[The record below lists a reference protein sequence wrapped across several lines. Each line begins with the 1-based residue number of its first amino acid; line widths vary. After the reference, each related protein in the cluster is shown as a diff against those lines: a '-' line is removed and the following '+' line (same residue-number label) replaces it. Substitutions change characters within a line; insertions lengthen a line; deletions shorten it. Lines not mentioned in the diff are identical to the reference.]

1 MKRREVYRLLQVM
14 DELYAGHAI
23 DDAITIAKQILSK
36 NIDDQYGLEQIATL
50 FIDNGMSVEAQ
61 QALVLLK
68 KGGQETGY
76 HLFLQC
82 RIDYLQKDYE
92 ATISHGEAALRKT
105 DMQPWQQEMV
115 RNILGRAYRE
125 LGLIDK
131 SLEYYRVAGGVINDG
146 FFTSSLGNIRSQ
158 NLSNYLF
165 TLHYSDIER
174 EDLYREAKRYDALY
188 YDITHYEHG
197 IEKHQHKKLRIGY
210 ISPDLCRHVVAFFS
224 YSLFKSYDK
233 NVFAIYAYANNE
245 EDDVSREYAAAVDVW
260 RNIRYMDPLD
270 VAKLIV
276 ADEIDI
282 LVDLAGHTADNCLP
296 VLAYRP
302 APVQLSGIGWFDTTG
317 LSTVDYFLADNY
329 TDPVGMN
336 DPYFTEKLLRLA
348 HSHFCYM
355 WHDAPPTITM
365 SAYRRKGYITFGSFN
380 NFTKVNDAV
389 LAVWAKILQQVP
401 ESKLFL
407 KAGILGVAYGRQL
420 AEERLQRAG
429 IPLNRIILEAAEANY
444 LPRYQEVDIA
454 LDTWPYPGGGTTC
467 DALYMGV
474 PVVTLVGDRHN
485 SRFGYSILMNM
496 GLPELCAQSEEEYIA
511 IAVALSSDPAVL
523 SHLHQTLR
531 RRMRQSPVMDEGLY
545 MTEIEDAY
553 RQIWNKWLQSQGE
566 SAVDGIGAVGQAKKF
581 LQQGG
586 ALGAKRAIPWLR
598 QAIAAEPNVAEY
610 SAMLSEACHAVQDYD
625 GEYRAIK
632 AAIDK
637 ARKSES
643 DYTRSYWS
651 DIYCRLGYAAL
662 TRGEHVEAFEAY
674 REAWQYAEGRRKI
687 SLYDSLLLAAHYLD
701 FTTRDMYELHRAYA
715 QHFEGIVPYNYGKAY
730 SHKKIRIGYL
740 SPDFRLHV
748 MFAIYYGLLSCY
760 DRTRFEVTCYS
771 LSAIEDGYT
780 EAIRGQVNRFVSVV
794 GKSYAEIAEL
804 IHADEIDVLVDLAGH
819 SANSGLPV
827 LAWKPA
833 PVQIS
838 GLGYLATT
846 GLDTVD
852 YYLTDAI
859 VDPVGEH
866 DTCFTE
872 KLLYLPS
879 HFSYAARSDVSVPQ
893 AAPCL
898 QNGYIT
904 FGVFNHYRKITDDML
919 RAWKNIMEQV
929 PESRLLLKSQELGSD
944 SLVDCAYQRMR
955 AIGFDME
962 RVQFEAATLDYM
974 ERYLDIDIA
983 LDTYPY
989 NGGGTTLDALYMGVP
1004 VITRYGDR
1012 RNTRFGLSILT
1023 AVGIED
1029 LAAADIRVYIERAVS
1044 LAGDRDLLN
1053 LLHKNLRNMMLKSP
1067 IMQIEA
1073 YVRRFEAELQ
1083 EIMIR

>member
-1 MKRREVYRLLQVM
+1 MK
-14 DELYAGHAI
+14 
-23 DDAITIAKQILSK
+23 
-36 NIDDQYGLEQIATL
+36 N
-50 FIDNGMSVEAQ
+50 
-61 QALVLLK
+61 
-68 KGGQETGY
+68 
-76 HLFLQC
+76 
-82 RIDYLQKDYE
+82 
-92 ATISHGEAALRKT
+92 
-105 DMQPWQQEMV
+105 
-115 RNILGRAYRE
+115 
-125 LGLIDK
+125 
-131 SLEYYRVAGGVINDG
+131 
-146 FFTSSLGNIRSQ
+146 
-158 NLSNYLF
+158 
-165 TLHYSDIER
+165 
-174 EDLYREAKRYDALY
+174 
-188 YDITHYEHG
+188 EHN
-197 IEKHQHKKLRIGY
+197 H
-210 ISPDLCRHVVAFFS
+210 
-224 YSLFKSYDK
+224 
-233 NVFAIYAYANNE
+233 
-245 EDDVSREYAAAVDVW
+245 
-260 RNIRYMDPLD
+260 
-270 VAKLIV
+270 
-276 ADEIDI
+276 
-282 LVDLAGHTADNCLP
+282 
-296 VLAYRP
+296 
-302 APVQLSGIGWFDTTG
+302 
-317 LSTVDYFLADNY
+317 
-329 TDPVGMN
+329 
-336 DPYFTEKLLRLA
+336 
-348 HSHFCYM
+348 
-355 WHDAPPTITM
+355 PT
-365 SAYRRKGYITFGSFN
+365 
-380 NFTKVNDAV
+380 
-389 LAVWAKILQQVP
+389 
-401 ESKLFL
+401 
-407 KAGILGVAYGRQL
+407 
-420 AEERLQRAG
+420 
-429 IPLNRIILEAAEANY
+429 
-444 LPRYQEVDIA
+444 
-454 LDTWPYPGGGTTC
+454 
-467 DALYMGV
+467 
-474 PVVTLVGDRHN
+474 
-485 SRFGYSILMNM
+485 
-496 GLPELCAQSEEEYIA
+496 
-511 IAVALSSDPAVL
+511 
-523 SHLHQTLR
+523 
-531 RRMRQSPVMDEGLY
+531 
-545 MTEIEDAY
+545 
-553 RQIWNKWLQSQGE
+553 
-566 SAVDGIGAVGQAKKF
+566 VDGIGAVGQAKKF

-632 AAIDK
+632 AAIAK
-637 ARKSES
+637 AIKSES

-760 DRTRFEVTCYS
+760 DRTCFEVTCYS

-780 EAIRGQVNRFVSVV
+780 EAIRGQVDRYVSVV

-804 IHADEIDVLVDLAGH
+804 IHQDEIDVLVDLAGH

-866 DTCFTE
+866 DVYFTE

-879 HFSYAARSDVSVPQ
+879 QFSYAARSDVSVPK

-919 RAWKNIMEQV
+919 CVWKNVMEQV

-989 NGGGTTLDALYMGVP
+989 PGGGTTLDALYMGVP
-1004 VITRYGDR
+1004 VVTQYGER

-1029 LAAADIRVYIERAVS
+1029 LAAADSQSYIKCAVS
-1044 LAGDRDLLN
+1044 LANDREVLDLL
-1053 LLHKNLRNMMLKSP
+1053 HRNLRNMMRKSP
-1067 IMQIEA
+1067 IMQHEA
-1073 YVRRFEAELQ
+1073 YVRTFEAKVQ
-1083 EIMIR
+1083 EMLT